1 MVAIYGGTARYA
13 CYHAPLRNEDRYY
26 NMPDGIAQAER
37 SRRWRVGIA
46 QRLEVIQAELREL
59 GDQISREL
67 AVVTDKLAEQERR
80 AGRQQ

>member
-1 MVAIYGGTARYA
+1 MRPSMS
-13 CYHAPLRNEDRYY
+13 PLRNQDRTTHGRRH
-26 NMPDGIAQAER
+26 PTGGAL
-37 SRRWRVGIA
+37 RRWRAGIA
-46 QRLEVIQAELREL
+46 QRLEAIQAELREL

>member
-1 MVAIYGGTARYA
+1 MRVLPYTRCATKIGHSMA
-13 CYHAPLRNEDRYY
+13 
-26 NMPDGIAQAER
+26 DGIPQAER
-37 SRRWRVGIA
+37 SRRWRAGIA
-46 QRLEVIQAELREL
+46 QRLAAIELELREL

>member
-1 MVAIYGGTARYA
+1 MA
-13 CYHAPLRNEDRYY
+13 
-26 NMPDGIAQAER
+26 DGIPQAER
-37 SRRWRVGIA
+37 SRRWRAGIA

-80 AGRQQ
+80 AGRPGSRCSRRLQTRCRPTDVGLHFV